1 MKKRHYALFLLLLLA
16 FAFPLQSTKVNK
28 SDLDAGYI
36 LVGRVDEAEG
46 FFGVNDRG
54 DQLIFSRVRV
64 KVERW
69 IKGRD
74 GNSIEFIVEG
84 GSVGDL
90 ALKVS
95 EYPEFSRGERYRLSL
110 DKIGPAFKF
119 REGEIIEEAGISG
132 KPVRPTSTCC
142 KTIAK
147 WASYPVPY
155 FVNPNC
161 SDIKGTGGQTDIEN
175 GAREWVVSGKEVLRC
190 AGTTTST
197 QIAYNT
203 QNDVFFA
210 NSSSGSAIA
219 ATYMWYT
226 RKGGQML
233 EFDMVFFDAAWN
245 FYSGTAGCNGGF
257 YIQTIA
263 AHEFGHAVG
272 LDHNRCTSSLMYPYA
287 DYCETNTV
295 TADDLAC
302 LAGLYQ

>member
-1 MKKRHYALFLLLLLA
+1 MKKRHYALFLLVLLA

-28 SDLDAGYI
+28 ADLDAGYI
-36 LVGRVDEAEG
+36 LIGRVDEAEG

-110 DKIGPAFKF
+110 DKIGHAFKF
-119 REGEIIEEAGISG
+119 REGEVIEEAGISG
-132 KPVRPTSTCC
+132 KPVKPTLQCC
-142 KTIAK
+142 KIIAK
-147 WASYPVPY
+147 WATYPVPY

-161 SDIKGTGGQTDIEN
+161 SDITGTGEQTDIKN
-175 GAREWVVSGKEVLRC
+175 GAREWVVSGQEILSFVN
-190 AGTTTST
+190 TTAST
-197 QIAYNT
+197 QIAYNGE
-203 QNDVFFA
+203 NDVFFD

-233 EFDMVFFDAAWN
+233 EFDMIFYEGAWD

-257 YIQTIA
+257 YVQTIA

-287 DYCETNTV
+287 DYCETNTA